1 MSSQLGAREAAK
13 RSRRSRSSRLLRR
26 SAPRNDAQRL
36 GTVLVCALLAAL
48 LPRGAAA
55 AGSVR
60 VTLTPQRLA
69 VGDTAQLTF
78 EASRAGLG
86 SFRFRP
92 RFEVDNFQV
101 VGGPSRQENM
111 SWVNGKLSQS
121 YGLTWYLSP
130 QRPGKARVYA
140 IKLVSGDDELA
151 LPDQEAWAEEAGAA
165 AAPGVDENGR
175 DAGPGGPGTP
185 FDPFGLLRDIL
196 PRQRPSAA
204 TGPPQILLRAEVSP
218 ARPWAGQQLLY
229 TLYLLAERRAP
240 GEGRVV
246 IETIFPRRVPAFQGF
261 WSQEIQLPENS
272 RAEMVELD
280 GKLWWRQAILQRALF
295 AYEPGAHK
303 IDDAEV
309 DLRLIYFKPVGFGFG
324 EEPLRPGAVR
334 RQSNAVQLAVQ
345 ALPPPP
351 AGFGGAVGPLRARV
365 RLDPPKVAAGEAAI
379 LTAEISGNGNL
390 SGLPDPKLPPLP
402 GLQVSP
408 PQESSQQKVEGTRLE
423 STRSW
428 SWTLIPER
436 AGAWSLP
443 SLSWVT
449 FDPAK
454 GAYGTVSTAAEKL
467 AATPAAPAPP
477 AAVRPTGAPAPA
489 APARA
494 ATWRGPLGWAVGGA
508 AGALVLAGLGL
519 LLARLFGGDRAARR
533 QLVAEVTAA
542 LGEPH
547 PRQAAGAAEEAWR
560 SFLGSRYDLPVEAP
574 PTHWAGLLAKRG
586 LGPALAGE
594 LVHLVDDLHYLR
606 YAPRLASTDSLQ
618 RELLERSRRLARR
631 LR

>member
-1 MSSQLGAREAAK
+1 MRDGN
-13 RSRRSRSSRLLRR
+13 RS
-26 SAPRNDAQRL
+26 
-36 GTVLVCALLAAL
+36 GTLLVCALLVAL
-48 LPRGAAA
+48 LPRAAVA

-60 VTLTPQRLA
+60 VTLTPQRLT

-78 EASRAGLG
+78 EVSRAGLG
-86 SFRFRP
+86 SFRFAPP
-92 RFEVDNFQV
+92 RFELENFQV

-140 IKLVSGDDELA
+140 LRLVSGDDELA
-151 LPDQEAWAEEAGAA
+151 LPDQEAWVEEVGAA
-165 AAPGVDENGR
+165 GAPGVDENGR
-175 DAGPGGPGTP
+175 GAGPGHPGTP
-185 FDPFGLLRDIL
+185 FDAFGPLRDIFS
-196 PRQRPSAA
+196 RRRPSAA
-204 TGPPQILLRAEVSP
+204 TGPPQILLRADVSP

-261 WSQEIQLPENS
+261 WSQEVQLPENG

-295 AYEPGAHK
+295 AYEPGAH
-303 IDDAEV
+303 EV
-309 DLRLIYFKPVGFGFG
+309 DAAEADLRIIYFRPVGFGFG
-324 EEPLRPGAVR
+324 EEPLRRAVR
-334 RQSNAVQLAVQ
+334 RQSNPVQLAVQ

-351 AGFGGAVGPLRARV
+351 AGFGGAVGPLQARV

-390 SGLPDPKLPPLP
+390 SGLPDPKLAPLP
-402 GLQVSP
+402 GLQISP
-408 PQESSQQKVEGTRLE
+408 PQESSRQKVEGTRLE

-428 SWTLIPER
+428 SWTLVPER

-443 SLSWVT
+443 ALSWVT

-477 AAVRPTGAPAPA
+477 AAARPTGAPAPA
-489 APARA
+489 AAARSA
-494 ATWRGPLGWAVGGA
+494 SWGGPLGWAVGGA
-508 AGALVLAGLGL
+508 GGALALAGLGL
-519 LLARLFGGDRAARR
+519 LLARLFGRDRAARR

-560 SFLGSRYDLPVEAP
+560 SFLGARYDLPVEAP

-594 LVHLVDDLHYLR
+594 LVRLVDDLHYLR